1 MKKLMLITG
10 VILVAAFMGMAFYM
24 NQGGG
29 EDKLARDFT
38 PAEEKI
44 MKANVYDAEKLK
56 AFDGKDGHKAYV
68 AVNGTVYDVSDV
80 EMWKEGKHNGLEA
93 GKDLTDGFKS
103 SPHGGGFLKDLK
115 VVGSYK

>member
-10 VILVAAFMGMAFYM
+10 AILVVAFMGFALFM

-29 EDKLARDFT
+29 EDKLKRDFT

-44 MKANVYDAEKLK
+44 MKDNIYNAEKLK
-56 AFDGKDGHKAYV
+56 AFDGKDGHKSYV
-68 AVNGTVYDVSDV
+68 AVDGVVYDVSDA

-103 SPHGGGFLKDLK
+103 SPHSGGFLKELK

>member
-1 MKKLMLITG
+1 MKKLMLATG
-10 VILVAAFMGMAFYM
+10 AIVIIAFMAFAFFM
-24 NQGGG
+24 NQGT
-29 EDKLARDFT
+29 EDKLKRDFT
-38 PAEEKI
+38 PAEEKV
-44 MKANVYDAEKLK
+44 MKEHVFDAEKLK

-68 AVNGTVYDVSDV
+68 AVNGAVYDVSDV
-80 EMWKEGKHNGLEA
+80 EMWKGGKHNGLEA